1 MLDFLLLTD
10 YNKKYDKN
18 HEFITEFQIL
28 LAHLTIFF
36 RRFLLTLIKELRN
49 ESDNFNR
56 SKS

>member
-28 LAHLTIFF
+28 LAHLTIFLGDF
-36 RRFLLTLIKELRN
+36 C
-49 ESDNFNR
+49 
-56 SKS
+56 